1 MPENDEIAYTEE
13 SSIESGYENRSS
25 DRMEVVQPYA
35 EEPLAHLSDGGDDDE
50 ADQDDLTPATLSAWF
65 ESQVAVNVW
74 LVI

>member
-50 ADQDDLTPATLSAWF
+50 ADQDDLTPATLSA
-65 ESQVAVNVW
+65 
-74 LVI
+74 